1 MLDGGWRMQDVPGWL
16 PGTEGLLWLCA
27 MSNVAARTTA
37 GSAVRPMGRQYPRG
51 RKMAGGHLPGTI
63 SLIYWHGLK
72 RPAKWSRC
80 STAVEALPFHF
91 FSSNIR
97 RATYVWPGFR
107 IEDPRRG
114 RLTVRPCVPAL
125 ATDSD

>member
-72 RPAKWSRC
+72 PGQVVQVLDCSG
-80 STAVEALPFHF
+80 STAFPLLFQQHKTG
-91 FSSNIR
+91 NICV
-97 RATYVWPGFR
+97 AR
-107 IEDPRRG
+107 IQD
-114 RLTVRPCVPAL
+114 
-125 ATDSD
+125 